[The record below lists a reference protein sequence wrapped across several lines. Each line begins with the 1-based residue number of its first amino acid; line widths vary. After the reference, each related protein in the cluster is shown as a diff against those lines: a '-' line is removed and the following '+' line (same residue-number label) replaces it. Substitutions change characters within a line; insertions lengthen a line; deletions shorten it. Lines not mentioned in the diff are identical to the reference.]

1 MDDSNLTQ
9 SRCIDADALEPVR
22 KGYRFQ
28 LTPRMLGRLE
38 HLAKAR
44 FEVRPFGRGEMDDWR
59 RLSVED
65 CHALAQSVNASSQI
79 EVAIPGSGYN
89 VMTLAQR
96 DWFGESEDLTPW
108 VDYYINAIYTQYLR
122 AYQRVIDEQHYKR

>member
-9 SRCIDADALEPVR
+9 SHCIDADALEPVR
-22 KGYRFQ
+22 KGNRFQ

-44 FEVRPFGRGEMDDWR
+44 FEVLPFGRGEMGDWR

-79 EVAIPGSGYN
+79 EN
-89 VMTLAQR
+89 
-96 DWFGESEDLTPW
+96 E
-108 VDYYINAIYTQYLR
+108 
-122 AYQRVIDEQHYKR
+122 